1 MTMTMT
7 NGTQSPN
14 TNATTDKSQFIVH
27 HYNAPNLDFRYECG
41 DDKSA
46 QGDCLQSPTNPHG
59 TVIQVND
66 HEISNEDATWQ
77 AFNGSCDDQQQPA
90 TLWTRIN
97 RIVKD
102 ALGYSSNSAMH
113 STGVAISDPFNA

>member
-1 MTMTMT
+1 MATTMTMTMT
-7 NGTQSPN
+7 NGTQSPHG
-14 TNATTDKSQFIVH
+14 TNAT
-27 HYNAPNLDFRYECG
+27 
-41 DDKSA
+41 
-46 QGDCLQSPTNPHG
+46 

-77 AFNGSCDDQQQPA
+77 AFNGSYDDQQQPA

-97 RIVKD
+97 RMVKD

-113 STGVAISDPFNA
+113 STGVAIPDPFNA